1 MPRKHVPWAKR
12 DAANDVVERSPAG
25 LRRYEMEM
33 WLLQNP
39 GAAKEEQT
47 PFCPFWLGTG
57 FPHRICFAGSAHSA
71 ITGTHLDNT
80 QSVFPPIYSAP
91 YISP

>member
-12 DAANDVVERSPAG
+12 DAANDVVERSSVG

-39 GAAKEEQT
+39 WGSQRGT
-47 PFCPFWLGTG
+47 DTVLPFLARKLG
-57 FPHRICFAGSAHSA
+57 FLIA
-71 ITGTHLDNT
+71 
-80 QSVFPPIYSAP
+80 SAP
-91 YISP
+91 PVRRTAR

>member
-1 MPRKHVPWAKR
+1 MPRRQVPWAKR
-12 DAANDVVERSPAG
+12 DAANDVVERSPVG

-47 PFCPFWLGTG
+47 PFCPLETE
-57 FPHRICFAGSAHSA
+57 FPHRICSAGSAHSA
-71 ITGTHLDNT
+71 ITGAHPNNT
-80 QSVFPPIYSAP
+80 QSAFPRVYSAP

>member
-12 DAANDVVERSPAG
+12 VAANDVVERSPVG

-39 GAAKEEQT
+39 GGSQRGT
-47 PFCPFWLGTG
+47 NTVLPFRVRKLG
-57 FPHRICFAGSAHSA
+57 FLIA
-71 ITGTHLDNT
+71 
-80 QSVFPPIYSAP
+80 SAP
-91 YISP
+91 PVGARRDNRRASG